1 MTETR
6 HRQSATEDRRHPRQA
21 EYHDFD
27 GRHVAMCGRGAR
39 AVLEQYSHFRFVAVA
54 RIIAGNIRRSS
65 SPCRSSVSTR
75 VVEGQ
80 TAAAAAM
87 CLVAE
92 DYVEHRRHYFL
103 QEMEDTGS
111 AHELVEVLEDDDSRL
126 LLRAFDTDLASS
138 CHGIPRFHTSCEP
151 FLPFGAS

>member
-92 DYVEHRRHYFL
+92 DYVEHRRRYFL
-103 QEMEDTGS
+103 LATADTGS
-111 AHELVEVLEDDDSRL
+111 AHGLVVVLEDDDSRL
-126 LLRAFDTDLASS
+126 FRRTFGIDLASFS
-138 CHGIPRFHTSCEP
+138 HDIPRFHTSCEP
-151 FLPFGAS
+151 FWPFGAF